1 MMPRGLVSKRAI
13 VLLTEGTDKIIIDID
28 AETAFPKSL
37 SSPSG
42 CDLPYVTMDAQAD
55 YGAKWVQSVLGL
67 EPEVINTRKAREV
80 CFRTTGYSIK

>member
-1 MMPRGLVSKRAI
+1 MMPKQGMVVKRAM

-42 CDLPYVTMDAQAD
+42 CDPPYVTMDAQAD

-67 EPEVINTRKAREV
+67 EPEVINTRMERS
-80 CFRTTGYSIK
+80 RT